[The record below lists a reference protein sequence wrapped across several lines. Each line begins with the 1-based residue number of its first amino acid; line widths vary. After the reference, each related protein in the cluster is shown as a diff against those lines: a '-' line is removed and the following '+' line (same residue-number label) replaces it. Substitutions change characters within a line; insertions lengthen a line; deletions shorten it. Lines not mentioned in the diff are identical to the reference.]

1 MLVIIMQIFF
11 QIIYFLKYI
20 VTLNRRN
27 ASYRP
32 GNTNYLNEDLQASIQ
47 DLPFWFK
54 VNKNTYSRILW
65 VYANTYVCIHF
76 YMSVFLSES
85 GTTVFAKVF
94 FRFLHSYYLPCMRHM
109 LGKFGTNNI
118 WIIQFWGL
126 CNDFKAVTQSKTF
139 LISSYSLSGY

>member
-1 MLVIIMQIFF
+1 MHNHF
-11 QIIYFLKYI
+11 QIIDFLKFI
-20 VTLNRRN
+20 VTPNRRNASYHPGN

-54 VNKNTYSRILW
+54 INKNTYSRILW

-85 GTTVFAKVF
+85 GTFVFKKCKYLVGVYQQKFQSWNKPLHECRSWPKITWIYSEWF
-94 FRFLHSYYLPCMRHM
+94 FSENSW
-109 LGKFGTNNI
+109 K
-118 WIIQFWGL
+118 
-126 CNDFKAVTQSKTF
+126 
-139 LISSYSLSGY
+139 